1 MSLADDIFTVNAS
14 DELYKLQIIQSGIVS
29 DRFKTIL
36 DGHQ

>member
-1 MSLADDIFTVNAS
+1 MSLADDIFSVNAS

-29 DRFKTIL
+29 DRLKTLL